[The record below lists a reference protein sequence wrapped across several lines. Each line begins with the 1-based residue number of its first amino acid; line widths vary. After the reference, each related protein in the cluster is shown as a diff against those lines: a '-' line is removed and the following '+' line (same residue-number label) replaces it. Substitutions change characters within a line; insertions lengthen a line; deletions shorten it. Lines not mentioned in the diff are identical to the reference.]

1 MRSNFAILALLLAA
15 TMTVAQMRPPYQPPQ
30 TNTPTPTPSQAP
42 NPSPSTSSS
51 NSQAPSSTPSG
62 HKLLQAKTQDE
73 LKAYQDATAK
83 TDPAQMEAAADAF
96 AAKFP
101 TSELKALLF
110 VRAMNLYGQQN
121 NAEKVIELGRKAI
134 AVDPTNPISLVQIGA
149 TLVESTRDTDMD
161 RDQRLAEAAKDSQAA
176 IDNIDQVMVPPN
188 APPDRIAAVKVS
200 ILTMAHNALGMVDLN
215 KKDDAAAEQEFLKAA
230 EISKAQPEASVYLRL
245 SLAQDHLK
253 KYPEALDSANKA
265 VQYAPAGS
273 PVQNL
278 AKQQQDRLQKLVSGG
293 SSGST
298 GGPGIPSSIST
309 PAPAAS
315 APASNAPAANAPAAR
330 EPSPTPTQAPSN
342 PSSPAQ
348 PPPNPPH

>member
-15 TMTVAQMRPPYQPPQ
+15 TMTVAQMRPQYQPPQ
-30 TNTPTPTPSQAP
+30 PGTPTATPSQAP

-62 HKLLQAKTQDE
+62 HKVLQAKTQDE

-83 TDPAQMEAAADAF
+83 TDPAQMAAAADAF

-101 TSELKALLF
+101 ASELKALLY

-188 APPDRIAAVKVS
+188 APADKVAAVKAS
-200 ILTMAHNALGMVDLN
+200 ILTMAHNTLGMVDLN
-215 KKDDAAAEQEFLKAA
+215 KKDDAGAEQEFLKAA
-230 EISKAQPEASVYLRL
+230 DISKAQPEASVFLRL

-265 VQYAPAGS
+265 VQYSPAGS
-273 PVQNL
+273 AVQNL
-278 AKQQQDRLQKLVSGG
+278 AKQQQDRLQKLVS
-293 SSGST
+293 SS
-298 GGPGIPSSIST
+298 GPGIPSSIS
-309 PAPAAS
+309 PSAPTSS
-315 APASNAPAANAPAAR
+315 APAMNAPAAR